1 MKSEEWKRGLASF
14 VKGRGTA
21 NDGGG
26 IHPSVT
32 CGDSFFSENG
42 NPFVGFADI
51 SPNRGISSMGAK
63 ILSHIHKSKRIPQSA
78 SPPAPFDKG
87 ALSLSN
93 IHQFDPERSKPFP
106 TNSQTRCEILLH
118 FPLCGVAAQS
128 HLRRQPKLLFI
139 LFSLFFLLYGGE
151 AAHLHSPLLI
161 EKT

>member
-1 MKSEEWKRGLASF
+1 MPLALLYLIT
-14 VKGRGTA
+14 V
-21 NDGGG
+21 
-26 IHPSVT
+26 SVGKFHQCEQT
-32 CGDSFFSENG
+32 PLSRLRRQL
-42 NPFVGFADI
+42 P
-51 SPNRGISSMGAK
+51 SMGAR

-106 TNSQTRCEILLH
+106 TNSQTHCEILLH

-139 LFSLFFLLYGGE
+139 LFSLFFLLYGVE